1 MTHDAASNLAISV
14 VVPVHNEIENIRP
27 QIEETFSALDE
38 LTSFEVVYVDD
49 GSTDGTLDRL
59 REELIRRHGLL
70 RVLSHPSVCGQSTA
84 IHSGVRAARYPWI
97 VTLDGDRQNDPADI
111 PRLLDEVRQSG
122 NSGLMVTG
130 HRVER
135 RDAWLRRVSSRV
147 ANSVRTALLRDE
159 TPDTGCGLKVFRRDL
174 FLSLPYFDHMHRFLS
189 ALVLRQGGE
198 IRSVP
203 VSHRPRRMGRS
214 KYGVRNRLWV
224 GIVDLIGVVWLQRRE
239 KRPAH
244 VTEVI
249 EDEL

>member
-1 MTHDAASNLAISV
+1 MTHDAARNLEISV
-14 VVPVHNEIENIRP
+14 VVPVHNELENIRP
-27 QIEETFSALDE
+27 QIEEVFAALEGRATFE
-38 LTSFEVVYVDD
+38 LIYVDD
-49 GSTDGTLDRL
+49 GSTDGTLARL
-59 REELIRRHGLL
+59 REELPRRGGAL
-70 RVLSHPSVCGQSTA
+70 RVLTHPSVCGQSTA
-84 IHSGVRAARYPWI
+84 IHSGVRAARYTWI

-111 PRLLDEVRQSG
+111 PRLLDEVRKSG
-122 NSGLMVTG
+122 DPGLMVTG

-135 RDAWLRRVSSRV
+135 RDTWLRRVSSRI
-147 ANSVRTALLRDE
+147 ANGVRGTLLRDE

-203 VSHRPRRMGRS
+203 VSHRPRREGTS

-224 GIVDLIGVVWLQRRE
+224 GIIDMIGVAWLQRRE